1 MLVLFETPAKFVLLI
16 KVLDEG
22 KISEV
27 EVSGSDTSIYVPV
40 VLACRICGRVLARQT
55 EQERDCR
62 VSQTRRRRKRRSM
75 PRSEWPRD
83 TAGVM
88 LVFTDAAWK
97 PGRENTT
104 GIEISIQFA
113 KEQQHVNIS
122 ILVSEEPIISPLQAE
137 AMALQVA
144 AQVVIA
150 ITTGNIMFFT
160 DNQVLAQAA
169 QARDILKIPGH
180 WQIRNQ
186 LANFFA
192 TTSRTQIAVHHIPR
206 KLNDRAH
213 NNARKAYSLQ
223 CNISPVM
230 TCNSRSHLVEH
241 CPYASEARQSKHQ
254 QL

>member
-75 PRSEWPRD
+75 PRRFSQMRH
-83 TAGVM
+83 GN
-88 LVFTDAAWK
+88 L
-97 PGRENTT
+97 
-104 GIEISIQFA
+104 
-113 KEQQHVNIS
+113 
-122 ILVSEEPIISPLQAE
+122 EEKTPQAE

>member
-55 EQERDCR
+55 EQERLGEGEKEEACR
-62 VSQTRRRRKRRSM
+62 GVSGPEIRR
-75 PRSEWPRD
+75 
-83 TAGVM
+83 V
-88 LVFTDAAWK
+88 VFTDAAWK